1 MDDNNELVFGD
12 EFTEIASR
20 GVSAD
25 NGASAAGFAF
35 TAAAGGS
42 TLTAVAEEA
51 PLDGD
56 EAEENFLTMEEAKTK
71 KTKAKKPTA
80 RARGKAPKSS
90 PRSSGNS

>member
-20 GVSAD
+20 GVLAD

-35 TAAAGGS
+35 TSAAGGS

-56 EAEENFLTMEEAKTK
+56 EAEENFLTMEEAKNEENESK
-71 KTKAKKPTA
+71 KADSQSA
-80 RARGKAPKSS
+80 W
-90 PRSSGNS
+90 

>member
-35 TAAAGGS
+35 TSAAGGS

-71 KTKAKKPTA
+71 KTKAK
-80 RARGKAPKSS
+80 
-90 PRSSGNS
+90 